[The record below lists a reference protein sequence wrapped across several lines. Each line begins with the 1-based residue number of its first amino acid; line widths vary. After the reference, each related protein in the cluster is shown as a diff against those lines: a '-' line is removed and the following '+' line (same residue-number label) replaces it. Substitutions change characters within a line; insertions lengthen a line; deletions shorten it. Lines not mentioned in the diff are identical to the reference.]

1 MKLSL
6 LVCFF
11 NFFFFPSDPWTE
23 YRIWL
28 KAFTWKNEGLPSTQF
43 PLLTDVIGP
52 PPPLITNF
60 TCTDDTTL
68 FLEWRDPWLAQPAAA
83 VTSSVAVTSSRTGTP
98 LPAAEA
104 VTSSRTGTPTAAGR
118 HDSYVV
124 YYREDRDLDFAEVRV
139 ENRTGEVYTVSF
151 RANVHTVKRILNC
164 TGIFKQSIGARKEPS
179 MNSVIVAG
187 PPGYI
192 GWWN

>member
-1 MKLSL
+1 
-6 LVCFF
+6 
-11 NFFFFPSDPWTE
+11 
-23 YRIWL
+23 
-28 KAFTWKNEGLPSTQF
+28 
-43 PLLTDVIGP
+43 VIGP

-83 VTSSVAVTSSRTGTP
+83 VTSPAAVTSSRTGTP
-98 LPAAEA
+98 PPAAAAVTSPAGAA
-104 VTSSRTGTPTAAGR
+104 VTSSRTGTPAAAGR

-151 RANVHTVKRILNC
+151 RANVYTAKRIFLKLC
-164 TGIFKQSIGARKEPS
+164 
-179 MNSVIVAG
+179 
-187 PPGYI
+187 
-192 GWWN
+192 WNF